1 MAIRTKVSGGVW
13 GSVVAKLKSDFG
25 LAPEN
30 ELELAKLS
38 LPQAKDL
45 LARTER
51 EMQAALAKAEAA
63 RRRAS
68 KLQLQI
74 THSPDTPM
82 FAQLQVELQQAQS
95 YAAHAHRLFE
105 VHSRVQSKLVS
116 ANPNASKLG
125 DSIR

>member
-1 MAIRTKVSGGVW
+1 MTIRTKVSGGVW
-13 GSVVAKLKSDFG
+13 GSVVARLKSDFG

-68 KLQLQI
+68 KLQLQM
-74 THSPDTPM
+74 THSPDTHKL
-82 FAQLQVELQQAQS
+82 AQLQVELQQAQS

-105 VHSRVQSKLVS
+105 VHSRVQSRLISKT
-116 ANPNASKLG
+116 PNSVKLG
-125 DSIR
+125 DPSR